1 MTIRE
6 VRKSIYNVSRPN
18 HFGSIKK
25 MPIPPSE
32 LTPEDTP
39 EAAYREFMKKVQTK
53 DSDFLENV
61 LKPFFEEAIDPKI
74 QEQNTKGKK
83 YLGPFKWDGFE
94 FDYQLQNGSE
104 HLIRLKS
111 MDDLEDILD
120 FAYGTIGYDVL
131 RNHIEGQEVLI
142 LTW

>member
-6 VRKSIYNVSRPN
+6 VRKSIYNVSRPS

-32 LTPEDTP
+32 LPPEDTP
-39 EAAYREFMKKVQTK
+39 EAAYREFMEKVRQK
-53 DSDFLENV
+53 DNDLLENV
-61 LKPFFEEAIDPKI
+61 LKPFFEDTIDHKI
-74 QEQNTKGKK
+74 QEQNRKGKK
-83 YLGPFKWDGFE
+83 YLGPFLWGGFE
-94 FDYQLQNGSE
+94 FNYQLENGSE
-104 HLIRLKS
+104 HLIALKS
-111 MDDLEDILD
+111 MDDLEDILN